1 MLSTLPPAFKALCG
15 ISGGSDG
22 QGPGTRGRRG
32 HAGQGDGRDQAVLQC
47 GSGQEPGSLPAGE
60 SVAAWAWYK
69 GGSTSAAT
77 DSWSGGEEEEGEASL
92 CSGKHGERF
101 EQSRQGFYALD

>member
-1 MLSTLPPAFKALCG
+1 MTDVNLGLFSLLHLLNREKVLNIESLLGVDAWQREYDLTAFNCCNLVG
-15 ISGGSDG
+15 YY
-22 QGPGTRGRRG
+22 R
-32 HAGQGDGRDQAVLQC
+32 V
-47 GSGQEPGSLPAGE
+47 
-60 SVAAWAWYK
+60 
-69 GGSTSAAT
+69 T